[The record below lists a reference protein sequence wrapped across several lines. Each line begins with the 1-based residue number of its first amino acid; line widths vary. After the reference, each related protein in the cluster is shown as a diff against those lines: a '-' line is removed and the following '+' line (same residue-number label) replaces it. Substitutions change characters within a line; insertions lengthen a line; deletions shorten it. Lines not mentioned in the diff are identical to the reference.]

1 MKISAYFFD
10 KYTTESI
17 WIAGILWPLYFIPFY
32 FFYKRDNNIN
42 RSIGFPIVA
51 SLLMASFTCLVFADS
66 LIEYV
71 TFFTGLGLLL
81 FGSMAM
87 CMNGK
92 NVVWYTGLGVII
104 TIIASIILYF
114 MRTRVYG
121 RKSIPSTK
129 GETKTLWTPGAWIWI
144 LIQLLLYVYVFYVIL
159 KQSYN

>member
-1 MKISAYFFD
+1 
-10 KYTTESI
+10 
-17 WIAGILWPLYFIPFY
+17 
-32 FFYKRDNNIN
+32 
-42 RSIGFPIVA
+42 
-51 SLLMASFTCLVFADS
+51 
-66 LIEYV
+66 
-71 TFFTGLGLLL
+71 L

-104 TIIASIILYF
+104 TIISSIILYF